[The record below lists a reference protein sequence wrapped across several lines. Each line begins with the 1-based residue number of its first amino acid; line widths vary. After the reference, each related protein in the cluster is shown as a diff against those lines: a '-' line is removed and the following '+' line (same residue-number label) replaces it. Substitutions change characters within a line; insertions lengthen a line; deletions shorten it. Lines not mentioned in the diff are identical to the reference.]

1 MMKEL
6 KEKIDAVIDIKCEA
20 LYLHEQ
26 ILSGPTEAYGEIE
39 KKFEE
44 LVDRFYEDNGEAIKE
59 RQYKTARNN
68 YEYFMV
74 LIEQLLNTYREQTLK
89 DKQESRERK

>member
-1 MMKEL
+1 MNEQE
-6 KEKIDAVIDIKCEA
+6 EKIEAVLDIKCSA

-26 ILSGPTEAYGEIE
+26 ILGSQTGAYGEIE
-39 KKFEE
+39 KQFEI
-44 LVDRFYEDNGEAIKE
+44 LVDKFYEANGEAINE

-74 LIEQLLNTYREQTLK
+74 LIDQLLNAHQEQALK
-89 DKQESRERK
+89 EKQESGEGK

>member
-26 ILSGPTEAYGEIE
+26 ILSGSTEAYGEIE

-44 LVDRFYEDNGEAIKE
+44 LADRFYEDNGEAIKE

>member
-1 MMKEL
+1 MKEL
-6 KEKIDAVIDIKCEA
+6 KEKIEAVLDIKCDA

>member
-6 KEKIDAVIDIKCEA
+6 REKIDAVIDIKCEA